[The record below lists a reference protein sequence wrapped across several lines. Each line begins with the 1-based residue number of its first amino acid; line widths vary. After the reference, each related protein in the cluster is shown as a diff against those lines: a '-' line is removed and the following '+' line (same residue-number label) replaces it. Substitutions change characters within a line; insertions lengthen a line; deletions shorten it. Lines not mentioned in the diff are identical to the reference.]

1 MKSDISRPD
10 DRAHPTE
17 GEVAALRRAVYGC
30 YCGLGPA
37 CPSWRQM
44 SPAQREECSQDKRL
58 TAQRLWK
65 NGM

>member
-1 MKSDISRPD
+1 MKPDVSRVV
-10 DRAHPTE
+10 DRAHPTA
-17 GEVAALRRAVYGC
+17 GEIAAQRRKVDGC

-44 SPAQREECSQDKRL
+44 SPAEREECSLDKRL
-58 TAQRLWK
+58 TAQRFWK